1 MNADGFKLGKLCA
14 GALREP
20 SAMFTMITAFSHAA
34 GAIDGSI
41 KLLLP
46 VQFAAIHGMR
56 SSIGLQN
63 FNLQLFQVATLCV

>member
-1 MNADGFKLGKLCA
+1 MRPRARVRNA
-14 GALREP
+14 EI
-20 SAMFTMITAFSHAA
+20 SFSHAA

-41 KLLLP
+41 QLLLP

>member
-1 MNADGFKLGKLCA
+1 MRNV
-14 GALREP
+14 E
-20 SAMFTMITAFSHAA
+20 IAFSHAA

-41 KLLLP
+41 QLLLP